1 MPLFANW
8 NFAICQSCIQKK
20 LLYDTQNFE
29 YAVLVIKFIVHQNC
43 IETHRYFD
51 AQLMTNTVYKQRKFD
66 SKLFLVQSERAATRS
81 AERSRCQGEHQPRTD
96 DRELRGRDVP
106 LARGRHQH
114 HAGDEASLQALPSGT
129 RLAAVLTS
137 CFAVNHYAY
146 SNVVNYQ

>member
-1 MPLFANW
+1 MRRFANW
-8 NFAICQSCIQKK
+8 NLRYFNRVFKRSSSITPETSNMQYLS
-20 LLYDTQNFE
+20 F
-29 YAVLVIKFIVHQNC
+29 VVHQNC

-114 HAGDEASLQALPSGT
+114 HAGDEARLQTLPSGE
-129 RLAAVLTS
+129 AS
-137 CFAVNHYAY
+137 CCF
-146 SNVVNYQ
+146 S